1 MPRIALSFLTVLFLI
16 SPAFAA
22 GPPSS
27 PDDLSLALPKDYAAF
42 RESSNNP
49 NPASN
54 DDCKRPIPGET
65 AVLAE
70 LTGPGVVNHI
80 WVTIAATEYG
90 WPRLLRLRIYYDGS
104 ETPSVDAPIGDFFGV
119 GLGQERN
126 IQSLMV
132 RNGSSGRARNCYWPM
147 PFRKSIRI
155 TVTNEGRNRVPNLY
169 YHVDWRR
176 VKELPPDVLY
186 FHARYRQELPT
197 APGGLYEFLNVRGR
211 GHYIGTVFSVIQNQP
226 GWFGEGDEF
235 FWVDGAAKPSIEGTG
250 SEDYFND
257 AWSLRV
263 SEGLYTGVS
272 IAEGTG
278 LGSRMSAYRWHIPD
292 PVPFTKSLRFAI
304 EHAGWTYNADGSV
317 RSGFEE
323 RRDLYSSVAFW
334 YQQGIAE
341 GLAEP
346 LFGAARLPHGN
357 ARQIE
362 VEQFFSNIRAEG
374 GTLEVQKEVF
384 WGRDLLFFAADGPGS
399 KIHIPFDAG
408 EDGNYEIIAQIAH
421 SPDYGIYE
429 TKLDGEPLISDVTL
443 EHEPGANMGAGGRL
457 DTYFTETYVAEDH
470 MLGWKK
476 LTRGRHVLTLA
487 CTGKNEASAGYNIG
501 LDTIVLA
508 RLGKVEPAGGERA
521 AALRRSPD
529 AKALEAG
536 LRDEDADVR
545 WAAAWSLTQHPAAA
559 AQSIRQLS
567 ASLGDQDPVVRGL
580 AAVALTNPGCA
591 RQAIA
596 PLAKA
601 IADPDMNVRQRAADA
616 LASAGANA
624 GPAVPALVR
633 AMSNPS
639 EAVQVQR
646 SLANAL
652 GAIGPAARPAIPV
665 LERMLDSP
673 RARPEVES
681 AIRRIRMAH

>member
-1 MPRIALSFLTVLFLI
+1 MSRIVLTLLAVSLLVPPLTVPGQI
-16 SPAFAA
+16 
-22 GPPSS
+22 PSS
-27 PDDLSLALPKDYAAF
+27 DDLSLALPKNYEAF
-42 RESSNNP
+42 RTSSNNL
-49 NPASN
+49 NPDSN

-70 LTGPGVVNHI
+70 LTGPGVVNHL

-169 YHVDWRR
+169 YHVDWRKM
-176 VKELPPDVLY
+176 KELPLDVLY

-197 APGGLYEFLNVRGR
+197 PLGGLYEFLNVKGR
-211 GHYIGTVFSVIQNQP
+211 GHYIGTVFSIIQNQP

-250 SEDYFND
+250 TEDYFND

-263 SEGLYTGVS
+263 SDGLYTGVS

-292 PVPFTKSLRFAI
+292 PIPFTKSLRFAI
-304 EHAGWTYNADGSV
+304 EHAGWTYNTDGTV
-317 RSGFEE
+317 RSGFEQ
-323 RRDLYSSVAFW
+323 RQDLYSSVAFW

-341 GLAEP
+341 GLEEP
-346 LFGAARLPHGN
+346 PFGAARLPHGN

-362 VEQFFSNIRAEG
+362 VEQSLADIRAEG

-384 WGRDLLFFAADGPGS
+384 WGRDLLFFAAKGPGS
-399 KIHIPFDAG
+399 RVHIPFDVTD
-408 EDGNYEIIAQIAH
+408 DGNYEIIAQIAH
-421 SPDYGIYE
+421 SPDYGIY
-429 TKLDGEPLISDVTL
+429 TALLDGKPLVSDVTL
-443 EHEPGANMGAGGRL
+443 EHEPGANMGAGGHL

-470 MLGWKK
+470 MLGWKR
-476 LTRGRHVLTLA
+476 LTRGRHVLTLE
-487 CTGKNEASAGYNIG
+487 CTGKNEASSGYNIG
-501 LDTIVLA
+501 VDTIVLA
-508 RLGKVEPAGGERA
+508 RLGKVETVGGERA
-521 AALRRSPD
+521 ATMRRTNDRRILESGLHDPD
-529 AKALEAG
+529 AN
-536 LRDEDADVR
+536 VR
-545 WAAAWSLTQHPAAA
+545 WAAAWSFTQHPEAA
-559 AQSIRQLS
+559 AQSLLQIS
-567 ASLGDQDPVVRGL
+567 ESLGDRDPVVRGL
-580 AAVALTNPGCA
+580 AAVALTNCGCA
-591 RQAIA
+591 GQAIDH
-596 PLAKA
+596 LTHA
-601 IADPDMNVRQRAADA
+601 IEDSDANVRQRAADA
-616 LASAGANA
+616 LTSAGTRAT
-624 GPAVPALVR
+624 PAVAALTR
-633 AMSNPS
+633 AIANPE

-652 GAIGPAARPAIPV
+652 GSIGPQARSAIPV
-665 LERMLDSP
+665 LESLLASP
-673 RARPEVES
+673 RARPEIES
-681 AIRRIRMAH
+681 AIRKIQAAP